1 MVFFLIGCLREK
13 IEFGWV
19 NRLRG
24 SGIFSGVLVKVFE
37 NYNFIFIVFV
47 LDKKKRIIRWVYYIL
62 RIKILKLENYII
74 YIYVYIFIE

>member
-1 MVFFLIGCLREK
+1 MIGCLREK